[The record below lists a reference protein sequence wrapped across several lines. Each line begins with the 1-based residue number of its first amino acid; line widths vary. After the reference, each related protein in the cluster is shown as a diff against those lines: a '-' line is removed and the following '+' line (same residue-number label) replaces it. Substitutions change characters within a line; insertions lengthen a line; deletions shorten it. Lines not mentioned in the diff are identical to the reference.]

1 MEVWISKLLIKL
13 GWCQYDACWKQS
25 GRRGDE
31 ASPTPSVQNKSSLL
45 PKSILLSG
53 LLARRWLSKASGN
66 LPYILKLAT
75 QPFEKLREAWY
86 NQFWTFDI
94 DPSTTGTDSSTTCK
108 RWPSFSGQQ
117 GWGLADWCCKYQCH
131 VMMEVLASAF
141 WKYIRSFLSCIYIY
155 ILLHVHVLWMCLW
168 PRAQSPAWSP
178 TSVYSFH
185 PENLQAGFIPYSQRI
200 TEFFESWP
208 GSNCKVRNIASLAI
222 YIYTLISCCL

>member
-45 PKSILLSG
+45 PKSIVLSG

-155 ILLHVHVLWMCLW
+155 IYIAACACTVNVFVATCAVSGMVTNVGVQLSPRKFAGGLHSVLTADYGVFRKMAREQL
-168 PRAQSPAWSP
+168 QGSK
-178 TSVYSFH
+178 YS
-185 PENLQAGFIPYSQRI
+185 
-200 TEFFESWP
+200 
-208 GSNCKVRNIASLAI
+208 
-222 YIYTLISCCL
+222 

>member
-45 PKSILLSG
+45 PKSIVLSG

-155 ILLHVHVLWMCLW
+155 IYCCMCMYCECVCGHVCSLRHGHQRRCTAFT
-168 PRAQSPAWSP
+168 PKICRRA
-178 TSVYSFH
+178 SFRTH
-185 PENLQAGFIPYSQRI
+185 SGLRSFSKDGQGAIAR
-200 TEFFESWP
+200 FE
-208 GSNCKVRNIASLAI
+208 I
-222 YIYTLISCCL
+222 